1 MRHALLIFAA
11 CIVSVLSAQ
20 DAPEQT
26 PRPNVLFIAIDDL
39 RPELGCYGDTIVQTP
54 NIDGLASE
62 GTLFNRAYCQV
73 AVCGASRASM
83 MTGILPT
90 KTRFVDYLAKVDV
103 DTPGA
108 TTLAQAFKES
118 GYTTLAHGKIFHNGK
133 DTAERSWSET
143 PKGTGFSHKTSY
155 LPETTAVTTKQGN
168 GMFFECADVPDDAYT
183 DGIVATRTIEDLRR
197 FKQSGEPFFMGCGF
211 IRPHLPFYAPKK
223 YWDLYD
229 ADEIPLADHRELP
242 LNAPESLK
250 GSGELKTYALGDY
263 DDKSEA
269 FHRKMRHGYLAS
281 TSYVDKLVGD
291 VLGELE
297 ALGLAENTIVVL
309 WGDHGWHL
317 GEYNFWGK
325 HNTMHLAT
333 RIPLILKVP
342 GKTQGQT
349 TEALVS
355 SVDLFPTLCD
365 LSGIPVPASVQGKSV
380 VSLLAEPQAK
390 ANKVVYT
397 RFKNA
402 DAIVSPNFNYTLYEN
417 GEEMLY
423 DLKGDLGETV
433 NQAGNPEYRPIL
445 LKLRPLLQEQIELA
459 QSATY

>member
-1 MRHALLIFAA
+1 MKTLLLLVICFAGIA
-11 CIVSVLSAQ
+11 TTFAEANSAN
-20 DAPEQT
+20 
-26 PRPNVLFIAIDDL
+26 RPNVLFIAIDDL
-39 RPELGCYGDTIVQTP
+39 RPELGSYGDTVVKTP
-54 NIDGLASE
+54 HIDRLASE

-90 KTRFVDYLAKVDV
+90 KTRFVDYLAKVDE

-108 TTLAQAFKES
+108 TTLAQAFRES
-118 GYTTLAHGKIFHNGK
+118 GYTTVAHGKIFHNGK
-133 DTAERSWSET
+133 DTAARSWS
-143 PKGTGFSHKTSY
+143 KRAKSTGIGHTQSY
-155 LPETTAVTTKQGN
+155 LPATTEKTSKRGSGLFYEN
-168 GMFFECADVPDDAYT
+168 PDVADDAYK
-183 DGIVATRTIEDLRR
+183 DGRVAVNVIEDLRH
-197 FKQSGEPFFMGCGF
+197 FKKSGEPFFMGCGF

-229 ADEIPLADHRELP
+229 ADEIPLADYRKRP

-250 GSGELKTYALGDY
+250 GSGEYKSYHLGDY
-263 DDKSEA
+263 DLDSDA

-291 VLGELE
+291 VLAELE
-297 ALGLAENTIVVL
+297 TLGLAENTIVVI

-333 RIPLILKVP
+333 RIPLIMKVP
-342 GKTQGQT
+342 GKNQGQNT
-349 TEALVS
+349 DALVS
-355 SVDLFPTLCD
+355 SVDLFPTLCS
-365 LSGIPVPASVQGKSV
+365 LAGIEVPASVQGKSIV
-380 VSLLAEPQAK
+380 PLLSDPQK
-390 ANKVVYT
+390 TINKVVYT

-423 DLKGDLGETV
+423 DLQADPDETANRAGDPDYE
-433 NQAGNPEYRPIL
+433 EIL
-445 LKLRPLLQEQIELA
+445 AQLRSLLQEQIELA